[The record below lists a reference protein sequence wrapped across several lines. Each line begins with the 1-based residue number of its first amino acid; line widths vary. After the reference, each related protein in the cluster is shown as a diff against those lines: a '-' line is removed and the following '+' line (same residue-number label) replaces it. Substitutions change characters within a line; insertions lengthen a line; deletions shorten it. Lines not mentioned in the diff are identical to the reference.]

1 MSVTLS
7 AEQEHLITLAEQGK
21 NVLVDACIGSG
32 KTTTIQEL
40 CNRLNGKKIL
50 YMTYNRLL
58 KLDAKEKI
66 HNSYTTVTN
75 YHGYASMCL
84 RNSGVSCGVSELIQ
98 VFNQVRPVNHYDV
111 LILDEYQ
118 DIEKEIAEMLEIIK
132 DQNPDIQIIAV
143 GDMEQKIYDKTTLD
157 VKEFITGYLGEY
169 EQAYFT
175 KCFRIN
181 KEHAE
186 LLGRI
191 WNKNING
198 VNENC
203 IVTEMSFREAMSFL
217 SKQDVSEVLCLGGR
231 TGNMARMLNMLE
243 EDYPDVY
250 NKNTVYASIRKEEW
264 YGDNALTEK
273 LQHSAIFTTY
283 DSSKGLERPICLL
296 FDYTEDY
303 WSVRITQ
310 PQVKYDILRN
320 IFCVAAS
327 RGKKHIIYVRGKESL
342 CSERTLSTSQESSTT
357 FKHPFNMSDMFDFK
371 YKEDIEECFDLIETK
386 KIETEDHEIIYIDNY
401 DGFIDLSPC
410 IGIYQEASYFTDYN
424 IDKQIDFMNEV
435 KGDRKGITVK
445 EDDTLD
451 QKILKITSYETQQSR
466 YARQVKPP
474 FVSDTQREQ
483 IHSRLSTMLNPSEQV
498 QTPCMIIFTDIIG
511 RKYTAKGRTD
521 VIKDDTVYELKFT
534 SELNHSHFLQCAC
547 YIAALSRHGI
557 KKGILWNVR
566 NNTAYE
572 VTVPDTDKF
581 LNAVVRTITKGYVRK
596 ARDIEFL

>member
-1 MSVTLS
+1 MSITLS

-40 CNRLNGKKIL
+40 CNRLSGKKIL

-58 KLDAKEKI
+58 KLDAKEKM

-203 IVTEMSFREAMSFL
+203 TVTEMSFREAMNFL

-303 WSVRITQ
+303 WSV
-310 PQVKYDILRN
+310 P
-320 IFCVAAS
+320 
-327 RGKKHIIYVRGKESL
+327 
-342 CSERTLSTSQESSTT
+342 
-357 FKHPFNMSDMFDFK
+357 M
-371 YKEDIEECFDLIETK
+371 
-386 KIETEDHEIIYIDNY
+386 
-401 DGFIDLSPC
+401 
-410 IGIYQEASYFTDYN
+410 
-424 IDKQIDFMNEV
+424 
-435 KGDRKGITVK
+435 
-445 EDDTLD
+445 
-451 QKILKITSYETQQSR
+451 
-466 YARQVKPP
+466 
-474 FVSDTQREQ
+474 
-483 IHSRLSTMLNPSEQV
+483 
-498 QTPCMIIFTDIIG
+498 
-511 RKYTAKGRTD
+511 
-521 VIKDDTVYELKFT
+521 
-534 SELNHSHFLQCAC
+534 
-547 YIAALSRHGI
+547 
-557 KKGILWNVR
+557 
-566 NNTAYE
+566 
-572 VTVPDTDKF
+572 
-581 LNAVVRTITKGYVRK
+581 
-596 ARDIEFL
+596 

>member
-21 NVLVDACIGSG
+21 NVLVDACIGGG

-40 CNRLNGKKIL
+40 CNRLSGKKIL

-84 RNSGVSCGVSELIQ
+84 RNAGVSCGVSELIQ

-175 KCFRIN
+175 KCFRIS

-203 IVTEMSFREAMSFL
+203 TVTEMSFREAMSFL

-310 PQVKYDILRN
+310 PQVRYDILRN

-371 YKEDIEECFDLIETK
+371 YKEDIEECFSLIETK
-386 KIETEDHEIIYIDNY
+386 EIETENHDVIHIDNY

-483 IHSRLSTMLNPSEQV
+483 IHSRLSTMLKPSEQV
-498 QTPCMIIFTDIIG
+498 QTPCMIVFTEIIG
-511 RKYTAKGRTD
+511 RKYIADCLSCRLTGR
-521 VIKDDTVYELKFT
+521 FG
-534 SELNHSHFLQCAC
+534 N
-547 YIAALSRHGI
+547 
-557 KKGILWNVR
+557 
-566 NNTAYE
+566 
-572 VTVPDTDKF
+572 
-581 LNAVVRTITKGYVRK
+581 
-596 ARDIEFL
+596 

>member
-7 AEQEHLITLAEQGK
+7 AEQEYLITLAEQGK

-40 CNRLNGKKIL
+40 CNRLRGKQIL

-84 RNSGVSCGVSELIQ
+84 RNAGVSCGVSELIQ
-98 VFNQVRPVNHYDV
+98 VFNQIRPVNHFDV

-157 VKEFITGYLGEY
+157 VKEFITGYLGEH

-175 KCFRIN
+175 KCFRIS
-181 KEHAE
+181 KDHAE

-191 WNKNING
+191 WNKEING

-203 IVTEMSFREAMSFL
+203 IVSEMSFREAMRFL
-217 SKQDVSEVLCLGGR
+217 SEQDVSEVLCLGGR

-243 EDYPDVY
+243 EDYPDIY
-250 NKNTVYASIRKEEW
+250 NKNTVYASIRNEEW
-264 YGDNALTEK
+264 YGDFALTEK
-273 LQHSAIFTTY
+273 LRHSAIFTTY

-303 WSVRITQ
+303 WSVRINQ

-327 RGKKHIIYVRGKESL
+327 RGKERIIYVRGRESL
-342 CSERTLSTSQESSTT
+342 CSEMTLSTSQESSTM

-386 KIETEDHEIIYIDNY
+386 EIETEDHETIRIDSY

-410 IGIYQEASYFTDYN
+410 IGIYQEASYFADYN

-483 IHSRLSTMLNPSEQV
+483 IHSRLSTMLNPSEKV
-498 QTPCMIIFTDIIG
+498 QTPCMIAFTDSIG
-511 RKYTAKGRTD
+511 RRYTAVGRTD
-521 VIKDDTVYELKFT
+521 VIKGDTVYELKFT

-547 YIAALSRHGI
+547 YIAALSKRGI
-557 KKGILWNVR
+557 KKGVLWNVR

-581 LNAVVRTITKGYVRK
+581 LNAVIRTITKGYVHIAK
-596 ARDIEFL
+596 TIEFV